1 MSRQKQLLIVLL
13 IIFILSLAYAWLRT
27 PRQQV
32 AAPRPAG
39 SNLPARRPAP
49 GPTQIAAPAQAPS
62 GAAAPAAT
70 AYQPLALPEPEQ
82 TEVRIKRDLF
92 IPLQVIEAKIAA
104 KKAAAIKPPP
114 PPPPPPPPTH
124 QELARTELAQYKSLG
139 LLKKQGKQVAFLS
152 RGGQIKL
159 IRLGDSLISGYK
171 VTAITDDRL
180 VLRADDGDEMSLAM
194 R

>member
-70 AYQPLALPEPEQ
+70 TYQPLALPEPEQ
-82 TEVRIKRDLF
+82 AEVRIKRDLF
-92 IPLQVIEAKIAA
+92 IPLQVVEAKIAA
-104 KKAAAIKPPP
+104 KKAAAVKPPP
-114 PPPPPPPPTH
+114 PPPPPPPPTP
-124 QELARTELAQYKSLG
+124 QELARKELAQYKSLG
-139 LLKKQGKQVAFLS
+139 LFKKQGKQVAFLAK
-152 RGGQIKL
+152 GGQIKL
-159 IRLGDSLISGYK
+159 VRVGDSLINGYK

-180 VLRADDGDEMSLAM
+180 VLHADDGDEMSLGM

>member
-13 IIFILSLAYAWLRT
+13 VIFILSLAYAWLRT

-32 AAPRPAG
+32 AAPRPTG

-49 GPTQIAAPAQAPS
+49 GPAQTVAPVQAPS

-70 AYQPLALPEPEQ
+70 TYQPLALPEPEQ
-82 TEVRIKRDLF
+82 AEVRIKRDLF
-92 IPLQVIEAKIAA
+92 IPLQVVEAKIAA

-114 PPPPPPPPTH
+114 PPPPPPPPTP
-124 QELARTELAQYKSLG
+124 QELARKELAQYKSLG
-139 LLKKQGKQVAFLS
+139 LLKKQGKQVAFLTK
-152 RGGQIKL
+152 GGQIKL
-159 IRLGDSLISGYK
+159 VRVGDSLINGYK
-171 VTAITDDRL
+171 VTVITDDRL
-180 VLRADDGDEMSLAM
+180 VLQADDGDEMSLGM

>member
-1 MSRQKQLLIVLL
+1 MNRQKQLLAILL
-13 IIFILSLAYAWLRT
+13 TFFILSLVYAWFRT
-27 PRQQV
+27 PRQKV
-32 AAPRPAG
+32 APPRSTA
-39 SNLPARRPAP
+39 SKTAVSRPAP
-49 GPTQIAAPAQAPS
+49 AAKPALTTTAIPTP
-62 GAAAPAAT
+62 
-70 AYQPLALPEPEQ
+70 YQPLALPEPEQ
-82 TEVRIKRDLF
+82 AEVRIKRDLF
-92 IPLQVIEAKIAA
+92 IPLQVIEARIAA
-104 KKAAAIKPPP
+104 KKAAAVKPPP
-114 PPPPPPPPTH
+114 PPPPPPPPTP

-180 VLRADDGDEMSLAM
+180 MLRADDGDEMSLAM

>member
-13 IIFILSLAYAWLRT
+13 FIFMLSLAYAWLRT

-39 SNLPARRPAP
+39 STLPARRPAP
-49 GPTQIAAPAQAPS
+49 AQPSAPAQPPARTTVP
-62 GAAAPAAT
+62 AAA
-70 AYQPLALPEPEQ
+70 AYQPLAVPEPEQ

-92 IPLQVIEAKIAA
+92 IPLQVVEAKIAA

-114 PPPPPPPPTH
+114 PPPPPPPPTP
-124 QELARTELAQYKSLG
+124 QELARKELAQYKSLG
-139 LLKKQGKQVAFLS
+139 LLKKQGKQVAFLTK
-152 RGGQIKL
+152 GGQIKL
-159 IRLGDSLISGYK
+159 VRVGDSLINGYK
-171 VTAITDDRL
+171 VTVITDDRL
-180 VLRADDGDEMSLAM
+180 VLQADDGDEMSLGM